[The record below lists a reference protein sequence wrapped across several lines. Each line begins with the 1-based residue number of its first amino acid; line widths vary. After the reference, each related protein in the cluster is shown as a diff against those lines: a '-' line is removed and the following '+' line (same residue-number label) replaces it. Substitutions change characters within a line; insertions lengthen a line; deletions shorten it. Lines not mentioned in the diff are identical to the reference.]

1 MKKVISKV
9 FFEHGIRFV
18 FSTRS
23 KVPWILK
30 EGTQERFF
38 ESSDYVFT
46 PGKDEII
53 RGASDPKA
61 CDGWVVTFGE
71 MLYRVVD
78 AVDRLATK
86 EKGLKIGVINKVSV
100 NLVDEEALQLIGNSK
115 FVLVAES
122 WNEKTGLGSRLG
134 TMLLE
139 RHLTPK
145 FKRMGSTREGC
156 GESQQCTFIRDNG
169 LTESV
174 PDVIG
179 GLTEQIPSVSSIPSL
194 TQQRADTRLYY
205 RFQGLDPQSIITE
218 IQCVVPSCTGP
229 S

>member
-1 MKKVISKV
+1 MKAVVSKV

-30 EGTQERFF
+30 EGSKTERHFDN
-38 ESSDYVFT
+38 SDYQFT

-53 RGASDPKA
+53 RGASDPKK

-78 AVDRLATK
+78 AVDRLAEK
-86 EKGLKIGVINKVSV
+86 EQGLKIGVINKVSV
-100 NLVDEEALQLIGNSK
+100 NAIDEEALQLIGNSNW
-115 FVLVAES
+115 VLVAES
-122 WNEKTGLGSRLG
+122 WNQNTGLGSRLG

-145 FKRMGSTREGC
+145 FKRIGATKEGC
-156 GESQQCTFIRDNG
+156 
-169 LTESV
+169 
-174 PDVIG
+174 G
-179 GLTEQIPSVSSIPSL
+179 GLTEQIPWVQPAH
-194 TQQRADTRLYY
+194 RM
-205 RFQGLDPQSIITE
+205 TE
-218 IQCVVPSCTGP
+218 
-229 S
+229 